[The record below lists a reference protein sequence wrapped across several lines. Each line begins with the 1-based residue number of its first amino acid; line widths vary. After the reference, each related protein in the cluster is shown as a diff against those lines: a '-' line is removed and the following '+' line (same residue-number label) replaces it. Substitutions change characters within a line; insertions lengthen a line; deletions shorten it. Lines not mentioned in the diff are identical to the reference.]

1 MKLVM
6 NYANADQKFLK
17 TVTVYAKKSDNFIYA
32 DSGCTVKIDKDTMM
46 ELCTKGLAV
55 VSYEKAFYPVAAFK
69 DNTTKNCLPL
79 HGKHRHTRFCPRKC
93 SIFCQR
99 QRRTSCIC
107 ALLRR

>member
-55 VSYEKAFYPVAAFK
+55 VS
-69 DNTTKNCLPL
+69 
-79 HGKHRHTRFCPRKC
+79 
-93 SIFCQR
+93 
-99 QRRTSCIC
+99 
-107 ALLRR
+107 

>member
-32 DSGCTVKIDKDTMM
+32 DSACKQKIDKETMT
-46 ELCTKGLAV
+46 ELCVKGLAI

-69 DNTTKNCLPL
+69 ENTTKKCLDVTIYDVL
-79 HGKHRHTRFCPRKC
+79 ANTAAAVTVHTGEY
-93 SIFCQR
+93 
-99 QRRTSCIC
+99 T
-107 ALLRR
+107 A

>member
-32 DSGCTVKIDKDTMM
+32 DSACTQKIDKETMT
-46 ELCTKGLAV
+46 ELCVKGLAV

-69 DNTTKNCLPL
+69 ENATKNCLDVTIYDVL
-79 HGKHRHTRFCPRKC
+79 ANTAAAVTVHTGEY
-93 SIFCQR
+93 
-99 QRRTSCIC
+99 TV
-107 ALLRR
+107 